1 MKPSGSG
8 NDQAM
13 NRMEKT
19 SAVTTRRYNE
29 FPRRVVTPRETT
41 VSEAVNAPKPASPP
55 GERRLWFFEDGSG
68 EMKDLLGGKGAGL
81 AEMTRAGLPVPPGF
95 TITTEVC
102 LDYYKAGRRF
112 PDGLTEEVH
121 AAIGELEKRLEKGFG
136 DAANPLL
143 VSVRSGARVS
153 MPGMMDTILNLGLND
168 ETVMGLAKLT
178 GNERFAYDAY
188 RRFMAMFGNIVL
200 EIPKDEFDRVVEEAK
215 RKTGVATDPEVP
227 ACRWKEVIA
236 QYREIVRDHTGN
248 PFPQDVFEQLDL
260 AIKAVFDSWNSKRA
274 IDYRKFNKISDDWGT
289 AVSVCSMVFGNLGD
303 DSGTGVAFTRD
314 PNTGEKHLFGEYLRN
329 AQGED
334 VVAGIRTPEKIE
346 DLKTSQPDVYGQF
359 VTIAGQLEL
368 HYRDM
373 QDLEF
378 TVERGK
384 LWMLQTRSGKRS
396 AEAAV
401 KIALDLVHEGI
412 ISKEEAVERVAAASL
427 DQLFHARID
436 PNETF
441 DIAGK
446 GLNASPGAASGEI
459 VFDAD
464 TAAERGAKGEPVILV
479 RTETAP
485 DDVHGMIAAKGVLTS
500 RGGATSH
507 AAVVARGMGKPC
519 VAGFDAMRVDARAK
533 TATIGD
539 RVLHEG
545 DWVTIDGTTGNVMI
559 GKLALIPPPSKL
571 PDWLSEF
578 LGWADAASRLEVWAN
593 ADTPEDARKARELGA
608 KGIGLCRTEHMFMQQ
623 DRLPVVQRM
632 IISDTPEARAE
643 ALAQLLPFQKDDF
656 VGILEAMAG
665 YPVTIRLLDPPLH
678 EFLPSLEQLLVETT
692 ELRITKGESDPVYQE
707 KMKVLGRVR
716 ALHEQ
721 NPMLGLRVCR
731 LGIVYP
737 EIYAMQVRAIFE
749 AACDLRERGV
759 DARPDVMIP
768 GVGTVEE
775 MRVTHDATKSVAEE
789 VIARR
794 AVPVP
799 YHIGTMVELP
809 RACVIADELAG
820 IAEFFSFGTNDL
832 TQTSYGYSRDDAEA
846 SFIPRYLELKIL
858 KDDPFQVLDRV
869 GVGALMREGTE
880 KGRATRPDL
889 KIGICGEHGGE
900 PSSIAFCDEVGL
912 DYVSCSP
919 YRVPIARLAAA
930 QSARAAH

>member
-1 MKPSGSG
+1 
-8 NDQAM
+8 
-13 NRMEKT
+13 MEKVST
-19 SAVTTRRYNE
+19 VRTRRYND
-29 FPRRVVTPRETT
+29 FPRTSVREGEGPPSAVTEVPARVSTDRI
-41 VSEAVNAPKPASPP
+41 
-55 GERRLWFFEDGSG
+55 WFFEDGSG
-68 EMKDLLGGKGAGL
+68 DMKELLGGKGAGL

-95 TITTEVC
+95 TITTDTC
-102 LDYYKAGRRF
+102 LAYYRAGRRF
-112 PDGLTEEVH
+112 PEGLADEVR
-121 AAIGELEKRLEKGFG
+121 AAMRELERRTGKGFG
-136 DAANPLL
+136 RADDPLL

-168 ETVMGLAKLT
+168 RTVQGLARLT

-188 RRFMAMFGNIVL
+188 RRFMGMFGTIVL
-200 EIPKDEFDRVVEEAK
+200 GIPKDEFDHVVEEAK
-215 RKTGVATDPEVP
+215 QKAGVATDPELDAVK
-227 ACRWKEVIA
+227 WKEVIA
-236 QYREIVRDHTGN
+236 QFREIVRVHTN
-248 PFPQDVFEQLDL
+248 EPFPQDVHEQLDL
-260 AIKAVFDSWNSKRA
+260 AIKAVFDSWHSKRA
-274 IDYRKFNKISDDWGT
+274 QDYRKFNKIPDDWGT
-289 AVSVCSMVFGNLGD
+289 AVSVVSMVFGNLGD

-314 PNTGEKHLFGEYLRN
+314 PNTGEKEIFGEYLRN

-334 VVAGIRTPEKIE
+334 VVAGIRTPMKLA
-346 DLKTSQPDVYGQF
+346 DLQKTQPDIYAQF

-412 ISKEEAVERVAAASL
+412 ITKDEALRRVEPESL

-436 PNETF
+436 PHETF
-441 DIAGK
+441 EIAGK
-446 GLNASPGAASGEI
+446 GLNASPGAATGEI

-464 TAAERGAKGEPVILV
+464 TAAERGARGDAVILV
-479 RTETAP
+479 RVETAP
-485 DDVHGMIAAKGVLTS
+485 DDVHGMIAARGVLTS

-519 VAGFDAMRVDARAK
+519 VAGFDAMTVDARAK
-533 TATIGD
+533 TARIGE

-545 DWVTIDGTTGNVMI
+545 DWVTIDGTTGTVVV
-559 GKLALIPPPSKL
+559 GKLTLIPPPSKL

-578 LGWADAASRLEVWAN
+578 LGWADEKKRLGVWAN

-608 KGIGLCRTEHMFMQQ
+608 TGIGLTRTEHMFMQQ

-643 ALAQLLPFQKDDF
+643 ALAELLPFQREDF
-656 VGILEAMAG
+656 AGILEAMAG
-665 YPVTIRLLDPPLH
+665 HAVTIRLLDPPLH

-692 ELRITKGESDPVYQE
+692 ELRVTKGESDPAYAE
-707 KMKVLGRVR
+707 KMKVLARVR
-716 ALHEQ
+716 QLHEQ

-731 LGIVYP
+731 LGILYP

-749 AACDLRERGV
+749 AACELRARGV
-759 DARPDVMIP
+759 DALPDVMIP
-768 GVGTVEE
+768 GVGTIEE
-775 MRVTHDATKSVAEE
+775 MRVTHDAAQAVAEE
-789 VIARR
+789 VMRETGVR
-794 AVPVP
+794 VP

-809 RACVIADELAG
+809 RACVVAGELASL
-820 IAEFFSFGTNDL
+820 AEFFSFGTNDL
-832 TQTSYGYSRDDAEA
+832 TQTVYGYSRDDAEA
-846 SFIPRYLELKIL
+846 SFIPRYLEQKIL
-858 KDDPFQVLDRV
+858 REDPFQVLDRV
-869 GVGALMREGTE
+869 GVGALMRMGVER
-880 KGRATRPDL
+880 GRAQRPDL

-900 PSSIAFCDEVGL
+900 PSSVEFCDEIGL

-930 QSARAAH
+930 HAALGP